1 MLVLGIDPGTAITGY
16 GLVED
21 RDPLEM
27 VACGVITTP
36 AGSPLPE
43 RLLAIHRQL
52 SEVIRSYQ
60 PEAVAVE
67 ELFFSK
73 NVRTAMSVGHARGVI
88 LLAAAQAGL
97 PIYQYKPSEV
107 KQAVAGYGAATKKQ
121 MQEME
126 SRCRQAKSWRRLRS
140 WRPIRPWPML
150 RPTPS
155 PLLPARRHRLCG
167 CSRRLRQARPQ

>member
-1 MLVLGIDPGTAITGY
+1 MLVLGVDPGTAITGY
-16 GLVED
+16 GLVEQHEA
-21 RDPLEM
+21 LELI
-27 VACGVITTP
+27 ACGVITTP
-36 AGSPLPE
+36 AGTPLPE

-52 SEVIRSYQ
+52 GDLIRTHQ

-107 KQAVAGYGAATKKQ
+107 KQAVAGYGAASKAQ
-121 MQEME
+121 MQEMV
-126 SRCRQAKSWRRLRS
+126 RLLLDLET
-140 WRPIRPWPML
+140 P
-150 RPTPS
+150 PTPDDAADAVAIAVCHLHS
-155 PLLPARRHRLCG
+155 MHLRYLLTDE
-167 CSRRLRQARPQ
+167 

>member
-21 RDPLEM
+21 GDPLEM

-36 AGSPLPE
+36 AGVPLPE

-52 SEVIRSYQ
+52 SDLIRAYQ

-88 LLAAAQAGL
+88 LLAVAQAGL
-97 PIYQYKPSEV
+97 PIYEYKPSEV
-107 KQAVAGYGAATKKQ
+107 KLAVAGYGAATKEQ
-121 MQEME
+121 MQEMV
-126 SRCRQAKSWRRLRS
+126 RL
-140 WRPIRPWPML
+140 L
-150 RPTPS
+150 LDLDKAPTPDDAADAVAIAVCHLHS
-155 PLLPARRHRLCG
+155 AHMKYLEEDD
-167 CSRRLRQARPQ
+167 